1 MEWGCPS
8 RYLGQLSFQIMTAG
22 YVAEGGGD
30 NTEIIVEGERD
41 RVKENNTKE
50 DGLVVIVRGRF
61 SFRQGQGQ
69 LWLWRLVVFLSD
81 SRKTS
86 E

>member
-1 MEWGCPS
+1 
-8 RYLGQLSFQIMTAG
+8 MTAG

-69 LWLWRLVVFLSD
+69 L
-81 SRKTS
+81 
-86 E
+86 